1 MGQTA
6 ATGGPDDA
14 SERVREATEL
24 LTQAVDRMRDARDLL
39 DEAAQVE
46 FLPEGL
52 AGWFQAYEGVVESL
66 RRNLDAAL
74 KWNDDK
80 AKLLFSFTAQSRAAT
95 AGLGAGPGSAYSS
108 ASQRFASSS
117 GRRTRPPSASTRR
130 SGCAGSAATA
140 ASSSEEGGPGAA
152 LLEGPS

>member
-1 MGQTA
+1 MGQTG

-24 LTQAVDRMRDARDLL
+24 LTHAVDRMRDARDLL

-80 AKLLFSFTAQSRAAT
+80 AKLLFSRHSPLNRE
-95 AGLGAGPGSAYSS
+95 
-108 ASQRFASSS
+108 R
-117 GRRTRPPSASTRR
+117 RPPD
-130 SGCAGSAATA
+130 
-140 ASSSEEGGPGAA
+140 
-152 LLEGPS
+152 